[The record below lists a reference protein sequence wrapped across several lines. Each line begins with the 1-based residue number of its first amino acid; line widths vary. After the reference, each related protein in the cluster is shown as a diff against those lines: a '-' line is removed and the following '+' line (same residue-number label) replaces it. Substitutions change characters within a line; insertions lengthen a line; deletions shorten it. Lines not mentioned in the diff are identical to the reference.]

1 MGEFSPLH
9 WLVVIVALLL
19 LFGPKKIPE
28 LGRGLGEA
36 IRGFRN
42 SMNEIDTPVEKAE
55 AKVEKPTPT
64 EV

>member
-1 MGEFSPLH
+1 MGEFAPLH

-36 IRGFRN
+36 IRGFRK
-42 SMNEIDTPVEKAE
+42 SVSETDAPESTPKKE
-55 AKVEKPTPT
+55 
-64 EV
+64 